1 VAGDVRYLIAADAV
15 LFAHALFVAFIVL
28 GMLLIFAGWF
38 RRWSWVR
45 NFWFRLVHLLG
56 VGVVVLQSWLGAKC
70 PLTSWEMQLRAKAG
84 GAIYSGAFIAHWL
97 ESLLYYRA
105 PDWVFV
111 AVYTVFG
118 LFVLAS
124 WSCVRPR
131 APCRGGRFR

>member
-1 VAGDVRYLIAADAV
+1 VTGDVRYLIAADAV
-15 LFAHALFVAFIVL
+15 LLTHALFVAFIVL
-28 GMLLIFAGWF
+28 GLLLIFAGRR

-56 VGVVVLQSWLGAKC
+56 VSVVVVQSWFGAIC
-70 PLTSWEMQLRAKAG
+70 PLTAWEMQLRAKAG
-84 GAIYSGAFIAHWL
+84 GATYTGAFIAHWL

-124 WSCVRPR
+124 WCCVRPR
-131 APCRGGRFR
+131 APFRGGRFR